1 MKITKIEATP
11 VTLRVSL
18 PGLLHGPGAAAEQET
33 AEHVILQVYTDEGLV
48 GLGESSP
55 NGGGA
60 ELERSAQRI
69 IKVIEQVTPVLV
81 GADPFQIGPLFQ
93 KMNKVVP
100 GCLWAKA
107 GIDIALHDLMG
118 KAADEPVSAL
128 LGGSFRDKLPIE
140 FPLTERRNS
149 PEEAGEAAGKAA
161 KAGYVFIE
169 LKGGTDSDLDAE
181 RVRAVREAI
190 GDKPRLKVDIN
201 SGYRSA
207 DAAIKSIK
215 KMERYGVDFVEDPL
229 PESDVAGMAKVA
241 AAVDV
246 KIVGD
251 EVAETLPM
259 LVENVVRKKA
269 ADAVHLKICK
279 GGISDT
285 VKMIEVA
292 EAAGIVPIVGAS
304 YSFGVGIAAVHQVA
318 ASMAEL
324 HRPDHYGQPFFVK
337 DVLTAPLGESKGY
350 VTVSKKPGLGVELDE
365 KKLKALRT
373 MK

>member
-1 MKITKIEATP
+1 MIIQIHTNEDLI
-11 VTLRVSL
+11 
-18 PGLLHGPGAAAEQET
+18 
-33 AEHVILQVYTDEGLV
+33 

-60 ELERSAQRI
+60 ESERSAKGI
-69 IKVIEQVTPVLV
+69 IKVVEQLTPVLL
-81 GADPFQIGPLFQ
+81 GSDPFQIGPLFQ
-93 KMNKVVP
+93 KMDKVVP

-107 GIDIALHDLMG
+107 GVDIALHDLMG
-118 KAADEPVSAL
+118 KAAKEPTSSL
-128 LGGSFRDKLPIE
+128 LGGCFRNKLPIE

-149 PEEAGEAAGKAA
+149 PEETGEAAAKAA
-161 KAGYVFIE
+161 KAGYSFIE
-169 LKGGTDSDLDAE
+169 LKGGTDSDLDAG

-190 GDKPRLKVDIN
+190 GGKPRLKVDIN
-201 SGYRSA
+201 SGYKSA
-207 DAAIKSIK
+207 DEAIKSIK
-215 KMERYGVDFVEDPL
+215 KMEKFGVDFVEDPL
-229 PESDVAGMAKVA
+229 PESDVTGMAKVT

-259 LVENVVRKKA
+259 LVENVVRRKA

-279 GGISDT
+279 GGIAAT

-318 ASMAEL
+318 ASMATL
-324 HRPDHYGQPFFVK
+324 HRPDHYGQPFFVE
-337 DVLTAPLGESKGY
+337 DVLAAPLGESRGY
-350 VTVSKKPGLGVELDE
+350 VAVSQKPGLGVELDE
-365 KKLKALRT
+365 EKLKMLRT
-373 MK
+373 K